1 GKCGNAS
8 VEAVIQSAVQ
18 ARLVWDKRMVAGLLH
33 MLFHDCFV
41 QGCDAS
47 LLLDGPN
54 TEKTAPQNSGIFGYD
69 FIDDIKSD
77 LEAACP
83 GVVSCADIIIAATRD
98 AIALTVRRAQL
109 CGDPGQEGRHVVGV
123 VDGRRPAVAARR
135 HPHGDRHVRQ
145 EGVQQL

>member
-1 GKCGNAS
+1 MGG
-8 VEAVIQSAVQ
+8 
-18 ARLVWDKRMVAGLLH
+18 
-33 MLFHDCFV
+33 

-98 AIALTVRRAQL
+98 AIALVRSLATTLLVAQ
-109 CGDPGQEGRHVVGV
+109 CRCKPKEKRK
-123 VDGRRPAVAARR
+123 
-135 HPHGDRHVRQ
+135 
-145 EGVQQL
+145 